1 MKCEKCGCKYLVE
14 DAIYD
19 FEKHFGDGLDYRSEI
34 SGHLCA
40 DCAIDYMEDVIRSQD
55 GYFEDE

>member
-1 MKCEKCGCKYLVE
+1 MKCENCGCKYIVE

-40 DCAIDYMEDVIRSQD
+40 DCAIEYMENEIGSQG
-55 GYFEDE
+55 GY